1 MAAKRILHVVSSLGT
16 GSGVMAMLMNYHR
29 HICRERL
36 QFDYLSFR
44 DTTGTYEEEIKALGG
59 RVYHISRP
67 SPGGSFRRQ
76 MDAFFREHQGE
87 YDTMHCHPLYATVI
101 FAPAAK
107 RYGIRRVIQHSHTT
121 RYSDKPLS
129 AARNRL
135 MLALFGRRATDFAAC
150 SREAKRI
157 FFWKK
162 PEEVFW
168 LPNAIDLQRFAF
180 SPEARRELR
189 QRYQIPQ
196 ETTVIGHVGR
206 FSPEKNH
213 LFLLEVFAGYLRSDP
228 AARLLLVGDG
238 AMQEQ
243 IRRSAEALGLGE
255 KVIFAGRT
263 DRVERYYAAMD
274 VFAMPSVFEGFGLAA
289 AEAQANGLPCV
300 LSDRVPELA
309 DIGGHVRF
317 LPIGQGT
324 EPWILGLRQAAA
336 AGRTETPVDPEW
348 DIRRAVKRLE
358 CYYLEE

>member
-1 MAAKRILHVVSSLGT
+1 M
-16 GSGVMAMLMNYHR
+16 
-29 HICRERL
+29 
-36 QFDYLSFR
+36 
-44 DTTGTYEEEIKALGG
+44 
-59 RVYHISRP
+59 
-67 SPGGSFRRQ
+67 
-76 MDAFFREHQGE
+76 
-87 YDTMHCHPLYATVI
+87 
-101 FAPAAK
+101 
-107 RYGIRRVIQHSHTT
+107 
-121 RYSDKPLS
+121 
-129 AARNRL
+129 
-135 MLALFGRRATDFAAC
+135 
-150 SREAKRI
+150 
-157 FFWKK
+157 
-162 PEEVFW
+162 
-168 LPNAIDLQRFAF
+168 
-180 SPEARRELR
+180 
-189 QRYQIPQ
+189 
-196 ETTVIGHVGR
+196 IGHVGR

-243 IRRSAEALGLGE
+243 IRQRAEALGLGE